1 MRKVHR
7 RKKPINVTSCKE
19 CEWEHS
25 CNDRKGYC
33 RSFMHKID
41 YVPKVNKEIIPEI
54 PQIEEKSNR
63 WIKITAFIV
72 FLIIL
77 AYFLI

>member
-1 MRKVHR
+1 MRKVYR
-7 RKKPINVTSCKE
+7 RKKPINVNSCKE

-41 YVPKVNKEIIPEI
+41 YIPKVNKEIIPEI

-63 WIKITAFIV
+63 WIKIAAFIA

>member
-7 RKKPINVTSCKE
+7 RKKPVNVTSCKE
-19 CEWEHS
+19 CEWENS

-41 YVPKVNKEIIPEI
+41 YIPKVNKEIIPEI
-54 PQIEEKSNR
+54 PQIEEKSNH
-63 WIKITAFIV
+63 WIKIVAFII
-72 FLIIL
+72 FLISL
-77 AYFLI
+77 AYFLV